1 MSRLPSR
8 NTASGSPLPDGGMP
22 SEALTAVTTSAAV
35 QATGP
40 RIRARRKDLGITQA
54 ALAEQVGV
62 SASYLN
68 LIEHSRR
75 SIGGTLLL
83 RLAACLE
90 TSVDALS
97 GREEGR
103 LAADLTELAADP
115 VLKATPLP
123 VGEIPHMVGVAPD
136 LARAA
141 VTIYRSYLDARSQTE
156 TLAERLAQDP
166 FLMETSHQL
175 LTLITSIRSFSEILE
190 DYGDIEETQRRR
202 FIAAIAD
209 ESQKLSGLTGQ
220 MFDFLDGRTS
230 RRPRQSPEEEVDD
243 LIHDRGNHFPA
254 LEQAAAAVRDDLH
267 PENTAL
273 FAALAERLRD
283 RHGVGIRFC
292 PEPDLGDA
300 EYRFDPE
307 ERCLWLSESLPNASW
322 RFQAARV
329 IGRLEAAGEIAAITS
344 DPRLS
349 TDAARARAA
358 DVMTR
363 AFAAAL
369 LLPYQPFLQAARD
382 LRYDIERLQS
392 RFGASFEQVCH
403 RLTTLRV
410 AEDEAIPFH
419 LLRTDIAGNIS
430 KRFSASG
437 LRLPRYS
444 GACPRWIS
452 HTAFLNP
459 NRLMTQLARLP
470 DGSTWLF
477 LARAFTRPGGGFR
490 SPRTHHCVMIGCE
503 ASFARHMVYGDGLD
517 PGLSAHVEPV
527 GLSCRQ
533 CPRTDCRQRVMP
545 MLRPEADG

>member
-1 MSRLPSR
+1 MTQSSSAPLPSGAAGAA
-8 NTASGSPLPDGGMP
+8 TGHPHSLSA
-22 SEALTAVTTSAAV
+22 SAAL

-83 RLAACLE
+83 RIAAHLD
-90 TSVDALS
+90 TTVDALS

-115 VLKATPLP
+115 VLSSSPLP
-123 VGEIPHMVGVAPD
+123 VQDIPHLVGAAPD

-141 VTIYRSYLDARSQTE
+141 VTVYRAYLDARSQTE

-166 FLMETSHQL
+166 YLMETSHQL

-190 DYGDIEETQRRR
+190 DYGDIDEVQRQR
-202 FIAAIAD
+202 FITAIAD

-220 MFDFLDGRTS
+220 MFDFLEGRTS

-243 LIHDRGNHFPA
+243 LIHDHGNHFPA
-254 LEQAAAAVRDDLH
+254 IERAAEQVRASLH
-267 PENTAL
+267 PEHTAL

-283 RHGVGIRFC
+283 RHAITIRFC
-292 PEPDLGDA
+292 PEADLGGADSQ
-300 EYRFDPE
+300 FDPA
-307 ERCLWLSESLPNASW
+307 ERVLLLAESLPIASW
-322 RFQAARV
+322 RFHASRILGQE
-329 IGRLEAAGEIAAITS
+329 EAAAEIAAIAA

-349 TDAARARAA
+349 SDAARDRARDA
-358 DVMTR
+358 MTR

-369 LLPYQPFLQAARD
+369 LLPYRPFLQAAREV
-382 LRYDIERLQS
+382 RYDIERLQS

-403 RLTTLRV
+403 RLTSLRV
-410 AEDEAIPFH
+410 TEDDAIPFH

-444 GACPRWIS
+444 GTCPRWVS
-452 HTAFLNP
+452 HTAFLTP
-459 NRLMTQLARLP
+459 DRVTTQLARLP
-470 DGSTWLF
+470 DGSSWLF
-477 LARAFTRPGGGFR
+477 IARASSRSGGGYR
-490 SPRTHHCVMIGCE
+490 AARTHHCVMVGCD
-503 ASFARHMVYGDGLD
+503 ASYARHMVYGDGLD
-517 PGLSAHVEPV
+517 VASAQTGDSV
-527 GLSCRQ
+527 GISCRQ
-533 CPRTDCRQRVMP
+533 CPRVDCRQRAMP
-545 MLRPEADG
+545 MLRPDGGAA